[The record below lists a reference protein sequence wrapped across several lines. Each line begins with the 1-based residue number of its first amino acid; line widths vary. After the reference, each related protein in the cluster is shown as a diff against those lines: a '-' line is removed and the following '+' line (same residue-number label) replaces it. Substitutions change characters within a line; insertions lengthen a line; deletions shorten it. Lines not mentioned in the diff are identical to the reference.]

1 MLNTQVLAV
10 AVLAALSPAVLI
22 IAFVEGAATICLGKS
37 IIMANNQQNVENES
51 NTIMTAKLNKSIL
64 NQNHNFEFFWG
75 VKIILCSVQFSS

>member
-1 MLNTQVLAV
+1 LLNTQVL

-64 NQNHNFEFFWG
+64 NQNHNFEFFLG